1 MNDSLANFYEF
12 FYYPDSGF
20 MNLVYDEGLYGTL
33 FFTQQAVSALFMAL
47 FYYIIAKPSWG
58 KLPWFL
64 MGLSVLVL
72 NAIFAYIYFY
82 YIIAKPSW
90 GKLPWFLMGLS
101 VLVLNA
107 IFAYIYTFATA
118 NAVVEPG
125 TFSTEFL
132 AFALLHG
139 TFSFVSYVL
148 YSFAFRFKSKT
159 GRYIPI
165 RFGKN

>member
-47 FYYIIAKPSWG
+47 
-58 KLPWFL
+58 
-64 MGLSVLVL
+64 
-72 NAIFAYIYFY
+72 FY